1 MSHAV
6 TVRLGLSHLKALD
19 VLDGTSAGSVGTAQ
33 PGLAG
38 HPSLSM

>member
-19 VLDGTSAGSVGTAQ
+19 VQDGTSAGSVGTVQ
-33 PGLAG
+33 LGLAG
-38 HPSLSM
+38 HNSLFM

>member
-6 TVRLGLSHLKALD
+6 TVRQALSHLKALN
-19 VLDGTSAGSVGTAQ
+19 VQDGTSAGSVGIVQ

-38 HPSLSM
+38 HTSLSM